1 MILTS
6 SLDTTLRC
14 FLTTGWRNSKDIL
27 MKFDRT
33 EKDIQEIHAIDQKH
47 VLTKTENSK

>member
-14 FLTTGWRNSKDIL
+14 FLTTGWRNTKDIL
-27 MKFDRT
+27 IKFDRT
-33 EKDIQEIHAIDQKH
+33 EKDIKNIYAIDDKH